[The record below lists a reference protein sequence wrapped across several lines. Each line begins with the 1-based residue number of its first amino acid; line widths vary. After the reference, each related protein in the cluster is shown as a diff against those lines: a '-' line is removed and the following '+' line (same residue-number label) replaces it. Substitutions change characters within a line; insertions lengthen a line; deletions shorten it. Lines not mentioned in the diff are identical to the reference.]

1 MNSKLEK
8 KVGDPR
14 KKLPRELTR
23 EIPAYDTDV
32 SVGQEIPVTI
42 IKVIDPLTPY
52 YKGTPYYETEA
63 RRITTDD
70 AKNTELEEPA

>member
-1 MNSKLEK
+1 M
-8 KVGDPR
+8 
-14 KKLPRELTR
+14 
-23 EIPAYDTDV
+23 
-32 SVGQEIPVTI
+32 GQEIPVTI

-52 YKGTPYYETEA
+52 YKGDKTSLNETEA